1 MVTVVTAVI
10 FRPLMIK
17 YPTERE
23 NLKVASQSTL
33 NSQTI
38 YSMTF
43 TINHN
48 YRRTEVIRASER
60 SSPPFHTQSQPY
72 HSIQHILYSPT

>member
-48 YRRTEVIRASER
+48 YRRTQDIKTSDK
-60 SSPPFHTQSQPY
+60 SSTPIHKQ
-72 HSIQHILYSPT
+72 

>member
-23 NLKVASQSTL
+23 NLKVAG
-33 NSQTI
+33 TI
-38 YSMTF
+38 KYF
-43 TINHN
+43 
-48 YRRTEVIRASER
+48 V
-60 SSPPFHTQSQPY
+60 
-72 HSIQHILYSPT
+72 

>member
-48 YRRTEVIRASER
+48 STYTLLPNLVRLL
-60 SSPPFHTQSQPY
+60 SPRIGLCLHHSRHTQNSQF
-72 HSIQHILYSPT
+72 L

>member
-1 MVTVVTAVI
+1 MVTVVTTVI

-48 YRRTEVIRASER
+48 YR
-60 SSPPFHTQSQPY
+60 
-72 HSIQHILYSPT
+72 